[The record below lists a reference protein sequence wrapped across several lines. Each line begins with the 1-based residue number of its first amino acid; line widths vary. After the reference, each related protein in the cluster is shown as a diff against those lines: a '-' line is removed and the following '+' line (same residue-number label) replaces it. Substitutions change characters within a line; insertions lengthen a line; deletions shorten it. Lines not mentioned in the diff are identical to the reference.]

1 MVFQRAGFTLYL
13 VCNVVEEFP
22 DRLGVEMVEDRPRMS
37 RSTPKNIRE
46 TFDFHQ
52 GIENVFSFRN
62 FYPDHLVI
70 LFSDRS
76 ITSSKLPNV
85 SGVSLRDSVSNVR
98 VGLGSVT
105 AGSTDS

>member
-70 LFSDRS
+70 LFFRQVDHL
-76 ITSSKLPNV
+76 IQAP
-85 SGVSLRDSVSNVR
+85 
-98 VGLGSVT
+98 
-105 AGSTDS
+105 